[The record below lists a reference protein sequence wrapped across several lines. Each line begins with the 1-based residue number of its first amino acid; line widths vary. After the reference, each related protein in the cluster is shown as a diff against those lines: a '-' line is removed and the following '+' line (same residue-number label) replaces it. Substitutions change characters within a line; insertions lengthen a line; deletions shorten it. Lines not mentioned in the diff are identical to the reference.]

1 MLTMMSQF
9 WRYGLIKHKKKLIF
23 LKTNKQKN
31 LHKNMLSWVGKKLP
45 NKNCKNYKICNN
57 FNKSLR

>member
-9 WRYGLIKHKKKLIF
+9 WTLCIDQTQKKINF
-23 LKTNKQKN
+23 FENKQKN
-31 LHKNMLSWVGKKLP
+31 SHKNMLSWVGKKLP